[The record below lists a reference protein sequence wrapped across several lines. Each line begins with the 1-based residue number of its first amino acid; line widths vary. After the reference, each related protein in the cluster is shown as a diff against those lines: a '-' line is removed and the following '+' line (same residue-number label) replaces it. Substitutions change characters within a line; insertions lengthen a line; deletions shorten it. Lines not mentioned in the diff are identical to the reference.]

1 MENEAE
7 ARAAA
12 LAREELRP
20 ATPRSGFVT
29 GARASL
35 SEIWHRRELLEM
47 LVRRELRARYK
58 DSTLGLLW
66 SLARPLVQLAIY
78 YLAIGRVL
86 GAERAI
92 PDFAI
97 YVFAGITAWTLFAEI
112 VQGGTASILANSGI
126 VKKIYLP
133 REIFPLSVVGSAIF
147 NFLIQLGILL
157 VAALLV
163 RGLVLDERLVYLP
176 VALLVILTWGTA
188 FALVLAAA
196 NVYLRDIQYL
206 VEVAVM
212 VGFWLSPIVYSWAM
226 VADAIPD
233 VLADIYLLNP
243 ITLAT
248 LGFQRSVWVAGPENA
263 FPPDHLLRLGVALAA
278 GAVLLLLAQRVFA
291 RMQRNFAQEL

>member
-1 MENEAE
+1 MDNEAE

-20 ATPRSGFVT
+20 ASPRSGFIT
-29 GARASL
+29 GARESL
-35 SEIWHRRELLEM
+35 TEIWQRRELLDM

-58 DSTLGLLW
+58 DSSLGLLW
-66 SLARPLVQLAIY
+66 SLARPLVQLLIY
-78 YLAIGRVL
+78 YLAIGRIL

-97 YVFAGITAWTLFAEI
+97 YVFAGITAWTLLAEI

-157 VAALLV
+157 VAAVLV
-163 RGLVLDERLVYLP
+163 RGLVLDERLLYLP
-176 VALLVILTWGTA
+176 LGLLVIVSWGTA

-206 VEVAVM
+206 VEVAIM
-212 VGFWLSPIVYSWAM
+212 VGFWLSPIVYSWSM
-226 VADAIPD
+226 VADTIPD
-233 VLADIYLLNP
+233 ALADIYLLNP
-243 ITLAT
+243 VTLSTLA
-248 LGFQRSVWVAGPENA
+248 FQRSVWVSGPAEA
-263 FPPDHLLRLGVALAA
+263 FPPDHALRLLVALAI
-278 GAVLLLLAQRVFA
+278 GGVLLILAQRLFA
-291 RMQRNFAQEL
+291 RMQRDFAQEL

>member
-1 MENEAE
+1 MNEEAE

-12 LAREELRP
+12 LAQEPLRP
-20 ATPRSGFVT
+20 ASPQNGFVS
-29 GARASL
+29 GARESL
-35 SEIWHRRELLEM
+35 AAIWQRRELLDM

-58 DSTLGLLW
+58 DSSLGLLW

-86 GAERAI
+86 GADRAI

-133 REIFPLSVVGSAIF
+133 REIFPLSVVGSAVF
-147 NFLIQLGILL
+147 NFLIQLGILV
-157 VAALLV
+157 VAAALV
-163 RGLVLDERLVYLP
+163 RGLVLDERLLYLP
-176 VALLVILTWGTA
+176 LALLVILAWGTA
-188 FALVLAAA
+188 FALVLSAA

-233 VLADIYLLNP
+233 TLANIYLLNP

-248 LGFQRSVWVAGPENA
+248 LGFQRSVWISGPATA
-263 FPPDHLLRLGVALAA
+263 FPPDHALRLLVALAV
-278 GAVLLLLAQRVFA
+278 GAVLLILAQRLFA
-291 RMQRNFAQEL
+291 RMQRDFAQEL